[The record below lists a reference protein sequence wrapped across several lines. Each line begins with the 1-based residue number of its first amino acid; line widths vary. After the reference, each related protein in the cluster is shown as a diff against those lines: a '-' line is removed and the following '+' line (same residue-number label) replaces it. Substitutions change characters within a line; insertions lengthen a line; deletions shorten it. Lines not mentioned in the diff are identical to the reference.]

1 METSVRSPL
10 KAAGDGCCADQRLLE
25 KEKNSTVTQEVG
37 GPWVFKVTASAIICN
52 RGSIRDPQGIRWCGE
67 DNLILNMVILR

>member
-1 METSVRSPL
+1 METSARSPV

-25 KEKNSTVTQEVG
+25 KENSIVTQEVG
-37 GPWVFKVTASAIICN
+37 GPWAFKVTASAIICN
-52 RGSIRDPQGIRWCGE
+52 RGSIRYPQGIRWCGE